1 MKLSEKLSDTAKL
14 RIANMLLEQLENAKR
29 SHITEC
35 EGDDGNMYFHTDR
48 ESLDESCNA
57 CTFIV
62 TAIEEGCIA
71 DGVTYHAE

>member
-14 RIANMLLEQLENAKR
+14 RIANMLLEQLEKDD
-29 SHITEC
+29 HIIGRK
-35 EGDDGNMYFHTDR
+35 GDEGNMYFHTDC
-48 ESLDESCNA
+48 ENLDESCNA

-71 DGVTYHAE
+71 DGVTYYAE

>member
-14 RIANMLLEQLENAKR
+14 RIANMLLEQLEKDD
-29 SHITEC
+29 HIFEC
-35 EGDDGNMYFHTDR
+35 EGDDGNMYFHTDC